1 MGVPL
6 AAQPEL
12 LLQSAALPGGL
23 PLLLRRTPS
32 VRCPPQR
39 DKRFFFLGGGGH
51 AGRVW
56 EGAAG
61 ALRHAPS
68 TRNVVGVDVCY
79 VLLRV
84 WMVAVVC
91 VCVRGGAAAYGS
103 LCVATFLYGQAARPL
118 P

>member
-1 MGVPL
+1 M
-6 AAQPEL
+6 
-12 LLQSAALPGGL
+12 
-23 PLLLRRTPS
+23 
-32 VRCPPQR
+32 
-39 DKRFFFLGGGGH
+39 
-51 AGRVW
+51 W

>member
-1 MGVPL
+1 MYPSRHSRSCCYKAQRCRVGCHCCC
-6 AAQPEL
+6 AAPP
-12 LLQSAALPGGL
+12 QSGALPRETKG
-23 PLLLRRTPS
+23 
-32 VRCPPQR
+32 
-39 DKRFFFLGGGGH
+39 FFFLGGGGH
-51 AGRVW
+51 GGSVW